1 MKERVRTMANEL
13 DVKGTYIMEMFL
25 RYQENKL
32 FINRKYQRK
41 LVWTVEEKQEFINT
55 ILVRYPVPLF
65 LLVKYKA
72 GDNKDYQ
79 YDVIDGL
86 QRLDAIFSFIKNEF
100 PARGRDGKLH
110 YFYVDALAGSADI
123 VKAENITIHGDT
135 FDRETCRMFL
145 NYELPV
151 STTEASDQDVI
162 NIFKRINSTGRK
174 LSKQDLRQAG
184 AVGEFADLVRRTACE
199 IRGDVTEDD
208 IVLFRQ
214 MPELSLSNK
223 KLRYSIDIRQS
234 VWMKQGILT
243 PDNIRIS
250 RDEELI
256 ARIYGYILLGDSVS
270 PSSKTV
276 DLFYSEP
283 SMYYQK
289 LNCLVREQGSEYLM
303 GLLLDIYRDII
314 RIVDSVNMTFEKL
327 LFVNSETRGKS
338 KVFLALFLT
347 LYELRSDH
355 FVINDYREA
364 AFVLKGAGNR
374 EFKEITD
381 DTEWNIEVRNASI
394 RRLKSILQPKMV
406 KRLPAKPVSEWEKE
420 LEKMLSSY
428 GAEQQMYDFKLGL
441 TNLENGKR
449 NPDCISKIVKTLTA
463 MVNTQPEKTATVLLG
478 VANDLSAAQ
487 SHRDHY
493 GVTWVEYKRCYV
505 TGIESEMKKYWKNDL
520 DAYKWFIRSVVE
532 KEPIREEYK
541 DQILK
546 DMHMIEYR
554 EKMLLVFTLKSTGSA
569 ISYDMK
575 YYDRHDSHLHEVELG
590 SAEFDAMVVRVA
602 MGKKGVVS
610 GEVLG
615 MSVF

>member
-1 MKERVRTMANEL
+1 MEVDFMKERVRTMANEL

-55 ILVRYPVPLF
+55 ILGRYPVPLF

-110 YFYVDALAGSADI
+110 YFNVDALAGSADI
-123 VKAENITIHGDT
+123 VTAENIKVQENV
-135 FDRETCRMFL
+135 FDMETSRMFL

-151 STTEASDQDVI
+151 STTEASDQDII

-184 AVGEFADLVRRTACE
+184 AVGEFVDLVRKTACE

-208 IVLFRQ
+208 VVLFRK

-223 KLRYSIDIRQS
+223 KLRYIDIRQS
-234 VWMKQGILT
+234 FWMKQGILT
-243 PDNIRIS
+243 PENIRIS
-250 RDEELI
+250 RDEELV
-256 ARIYGYILLGDSVS
+256 ARIYGYILLGKSVS
-270 PSSKTV
+270 SSSKTV

-303 GLLLDIYRDII
+303 GLFLDIYRDII

-347 LYELRSDH
+347 LYELRGDH

-381 DTEWNIEVRNASI
+381 DDEWNADVRNTSI

-406 KRLPAKPVSEWEKE
+406 KRLPAKPVSEWEQE

-441 TNLENGKR
+441 TNLENGQR
-449 NPDCISKIVKTLTA
+449 NPGCITKIVKTLTA
-463 MVNTQPEKTATVLLG
+463 MVNTHPEKTATVLLG

-487 SHRDHY
+487 SHKDHY
-493 GVTWVEYKRCYV
+493 GVMWVEYKRCYV
-505 TGIESEMKKYWKNDL
+505 TGIESEMKKYWKNDP
-520 DAYKWFIRSVVE
+520 DAYKRFIRSVVE

-546 DMHMIEYR
+546 DMHM
-554 EKMLLVFTLKSTGSA
+554 MLL
-569 ISYDMK
+569 
-575 YYDRHDSHLHEVELG
+575 
-590 SAEFDAMVVRVA
+590 
-602 MGKKGVVS
+602 
-610 GEVLG
+610 
-615 MSVF
+615 